1 MLQILSHYCL
11 GPNKHRLRTVITIIA
26 FVLKFVK
33 LVKRKSPQKFQNS
46 NDINSI
52 TLSHEEIVA
61 AKEYLFRKATLE
73 VKKLIKPT
81 QHQKMLI
88 ERDSILY

>member
-1 MLQILSHYCL
+1 M
-11 GPNKHRLRTVITIIA
+11 
-26 FVLKFVK
+26 
-33 LVKRKSPQKFQNS
+33 
-46 NDINSI
+46 

-81 QHQKMLI
+81 QYQKILI
-88 ERDSILY
+88 ERDSVLY

>member
-1 MLQILSHYCL
+1 MLQILSHYRL
-11 GPNKHRLRTVITIIA
+11 GPNKLRTVIRIMA
-26 FVLKFVK
+26 FALKFIK

-46 NDINSI
+46 NDINRI

-81 QHQKMLI
+81 QYQKILI